1 MSLPS
6 TLPFEATLQGKPF
19 CMTISSRTRFCPPDV
34 PTATEL
40 GIKDFNMTAFIGL
53 WGPPNLPADI
63 VQKVNTAMNFA
74 LADPAIRDT
83 ITKNGDSV
91 GGGTPER
98 LDTITKANYKLWGEV
113 AKRNNIRSE

>member
-1 MSLPS
+1 
-6 TLPFEATLQGKPF
+6 
-19 CMTISSRTRFCPPDV
+19 
-34 PTATEL
+34 
-40 GIKDFNMTAFIGL
+40 MTAFIGL

-63 VQKVNTAMNFA
+63 VQKLNTAMNFA